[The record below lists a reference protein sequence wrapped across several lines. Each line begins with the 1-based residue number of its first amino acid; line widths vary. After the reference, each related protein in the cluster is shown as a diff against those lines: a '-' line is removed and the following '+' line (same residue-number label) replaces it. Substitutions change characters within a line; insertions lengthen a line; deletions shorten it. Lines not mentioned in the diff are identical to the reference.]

1 MSLGIIDNYN
11 FKEMEPMRYWAPPAS
26 WSLDK
31 KKETTQ
37 SRIFSGDWYA
47 AEKKDGYFAKLVK
60 DEDGNIGL
68 YSRSRN
74 VNGEFP
80 EKHEW
85 VPHLQPFFDWL
96 PNGTCLLG
104 ELYLPSKPGSSN
116 ITSLLGCLKEKC
128 VARQA
133 EGEKLR
139 FYIFDVLAING
150 QSLLNWE
157 MTRRIDALNK
167 LFNTYA
173 DEVNPGDG
181 PGLGYVE
188 FGTYYSGRAL
198 WAQLQKILANG
209 GEGMVIIRG
218 GAKYQPGKRPSKD
231 CQKVKKELAE
241 NIDCFFT
248 GRGTPP
254 TRLYSGKEIESWKYW
269 QNMLTGEK
277 IEGQFY
283 KEYKNGAAFE
293 PVTKPYFYGWAGS
306 LEIGVLCADTDDTS
320 NTLSCPE
327 YPGYRILPIGSL
339 SGLTDEI
346 KANFKEQR
354 LKCIEV
360 AAMEIMTST
369 LALRHGK
376 LMRFREDLSPLDC
389 TLEKLK
395 NSI

>member
-1 MSLGIIDNYN
+1 MN
-11 FKEMEPMRYWAPPAS
+11 PMRYWAPPAS
-26 WSLDK
+26 WSFEK

-37 SRIFSGDWYA
+37 ARIFSGDWYA
-47 AEKKDGYFAKLVK
+47 AEKKDGYFAKFVK

-74 VNGEFP
+74 VNGEYP

-116 ITSLLGCLKEKC
+116 ITSLLGCLKENC
-128 VARQA
+128 IARQSQ
-133 EGEKLR
+133 GEKLH
-139 FYIFDVLAING
+139 FYIFDVLAFDGN
-150 QSLLNWE
+150 SLLDKT
-157 MTRRIDALNK
+157 MVQRIAELDE
-167 LFNTYA
+167 LFNSYA

-181 PGLGYVE
+181 PSLGYIE
-188 FGTYYSGRAL
+188 FATYYNGKEL
-198 WAQLQKILANG
+198 WEQLQKILASG

-218 GAKYQPGKRPSKD
+218 GAKYQPDKRPSKD
-231 CQKVKKELAE
+231 CQKVKKELQE

-248 GRGTPP
+248 GRGTTP
-254 TRLYSGKEIESWKYW
+254 TRLYSGKEIETWKYW
-269 QNMLTGEK
+269 QNIRTGAMV
-277 IEGQFY
+277 EGEMY
-283 KEYKNGAAFE
+283 DEYAHGATIE

-306 LEIGVLCADTDDTS
+306 LEIGVLVPHEVGKNDG
-320 NTLSCPE
+320 LLCPE
-327 YPGYRILPIGSL
+327 YPGYRIQPIGYL

-346 KANFKEQR
+346 KADAVGQR

-360 AAMEIMTST
+360 TAMELMKDTM
-369 LALRHGK
+369 ALRHGK
-376 LMRFREDLSPLDC
+376 LNRFRPDLSPLDC

-395 NSI
+395 NCI